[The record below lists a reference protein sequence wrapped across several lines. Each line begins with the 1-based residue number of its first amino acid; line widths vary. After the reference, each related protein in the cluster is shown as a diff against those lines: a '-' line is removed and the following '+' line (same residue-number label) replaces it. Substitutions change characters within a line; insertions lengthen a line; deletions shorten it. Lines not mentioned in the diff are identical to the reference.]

1 MEQINKKITRNY
13 TFTNIEQRNGEAC
26 KEGEIYGKPILFNRK
41 TDLGYFDEII
51 DADALNEADLK
62 DVRLCLNHDTSY
74 VYARSRNNNNNST
87 MQLDVVEDG
96 LEFDAVLD
104 LESARH
110 KDYYTAVKRGDI
122 DQMSFMFTIDED
134 AWENLETEHPTR
146 HIRKIGKVFEISAV
160 SFPAYEQ
167 TSINCRDAEEALES
181 ARATLESEK
190 AKQREERVQ
199 MLKEKLNKVGA
210 SNV

>member
-1 MEQINKKITRNY
+1 MDKITRNY
-13 TFTNIEQRNGEAC
+13 AFSHIEQRNGENV
-26 KEGEIYGKPILFNRK
+26 KEGEIYGKPILFNDV
-41 TDLGYFDEII
+41 TDLGLFDEVI
-51 DADALNEADLK
+51 DRDALNDTDLK

-87 MQLDVVEDG
+87 MQLDIDDEG
-96 LEFDAVLD
+96 LGFDAQLD
-104 LESARH
+104 LTSAKH
-110 KDYYTAVKRGDI
+110 NDLYTALKRGDI
-122 DQMSFMFTIDED
+122 DQMSFMFTIDEE
-134 AWENLETEHPTR
+134 AWENLESEHPTR

-160 SFPAYEQ
+160 SFPAYEN
-167 TSINCRDAEEALES
+167 TSIGCRDAEGALES

-190 AKQREERVQ
+190 AKQRELRIE